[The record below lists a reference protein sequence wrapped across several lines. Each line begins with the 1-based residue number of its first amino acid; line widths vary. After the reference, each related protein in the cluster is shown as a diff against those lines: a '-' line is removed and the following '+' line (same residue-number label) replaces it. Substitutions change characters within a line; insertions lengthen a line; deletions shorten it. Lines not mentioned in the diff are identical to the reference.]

1 MRGGDGKVKGE
12 YKFSPN
18 SAPTARLAFLSSC
31 WLIAAKALKM
41 SGAPLPRARRVTPY
55 TQVKEE
61 SRLTV

>member
-1 MRGGDGKVKGE
+1 MKGA
-12 YKFSPN
+12 YKFLPN
-18 SAPTARLAFLSSC
+18 SAPTARLAFLSSS

-61 SRLTV
+61 STLSDMAVETC